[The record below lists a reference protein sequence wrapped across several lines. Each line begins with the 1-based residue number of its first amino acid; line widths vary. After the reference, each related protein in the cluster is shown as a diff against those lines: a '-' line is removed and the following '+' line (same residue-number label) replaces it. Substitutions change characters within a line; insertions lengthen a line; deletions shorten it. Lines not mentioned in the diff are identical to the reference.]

1 MAEGMCTSSDSDTW
15 EKRRCMAAS
24 VWSLLAVSDTNL
36 RRADSEENTVYS
48 CIAMYLS
55 PSRY

>member
-1 MAEGMCTSSDSDTW
+1 MAEGMCTSSDSDTL

-36 RRADSEENTVYS
+36 RRADSEENTV
-48 CIAMYLS
+48 
-55 PSRY
+55 